1 LSRIERKSDADVGVW
16 RLCVQRLVEER
27 DELVTLRTENAKLS
41 EENMIMQER
50 IEALTLLLSQQG
62 TACT

>member
-1 LSRIERKSDADVGVW
+1 
-16 RLCVQRLVEER
+16 VQRLVDER
-27 DELVTLRTENAKLS
+27 DELVTLRTENARLS

-62 TACT
+62 TVCT

>member
-1 LSRIERKSDADVGVW
+1 VDERK
-16 RLCVQRLVEER
+16 
-27 DELVTLRTENAKLS
+27 ELIKFRTENARLS